1 MARASFW
8 LLLLTGLL
16 AAAFWLMPRWLA
28 PPLLGQ
34 GYAAAVGLYGIL
46 LFAGAWLRSH
56 HELLD
61 ASVFAL
67 LLSLCLLLPD
77 FLLAQQSGVLAF
89 PNLGAPRAFG
99 PLPAYLPG
107 LWLAPLLIVLW
118 LAEIVH
124 RSSAWSAAAVAL
136 LVSAALFA
144 GVEWAAQR
152 LSLWLPHGVHTR
164 FGIALYALAAKTLLG
179 LAAWLMFTQVQH
191 RTVFG
196 KAAGAVV
203 VALFYTGAAIA
214 ANFAVQRLL

>member
-8 LLLLTGLL
+8 VLLLTGLL
-16 AAAFWLMPRWLA
+16 AAAFWLLPRWLA
-28 PPLLGQ
+28 PPMLGQ
-34 GYAAAVGLYGIL
+34 VYAAVVGLYAFL
-46 LFAGAWLRSH
+46 MLTGAWMGSH

-61 ASVFAL
+61 AFVFAL

-77 FLLAQQSGVLAF
+77 LLLAQQSGVLAF

-124 RSSAWSAAAVAL
+124 RSSAYVATAAAL
-136 LVSAALFA
+136 LASGAVFA
-144 GVEWAAQR
+144 GLEWAAQR
-152 LSLWLPHGVHTR
+152 LSLWVPRGVHTL
-164 FGIALYALAAKTLLG
+164 FGIAIGALAAKTLLG

-191 RTVFG
+191 RTVFS
-196 KAAGAVV
+196 KAAGAAVA
-203 VALFYTGAAIA
+203 ALFYAGAAIA
-214 ANFAVQRLL
+214 ANFTVQRFL

>member
-8 LLLLTGLL
+8 IVVLTGLL
-16 AAAFWLMPRWLA
+16 AAALWLLPRFMA

-34 GYAAAVGLYGIL
+34 AYAVCAL
-46 LFAGAWLRSH
+46 LFCLLMLMGAWFGSQ

-61 ASVFAL
+61 AVVFAL

-89 PNLGAPRAFG
+89 PNLGGERVFG
-99 PLPAYLPG
+99 RLPAYLPG
-107 LWLAPLLIVLW
+107 LWLAPLLVVLW

-124 RSSAWSAAAVAL
+124 RHSAYAATAVAL
-136 LVSAALFA
+136 LASAAVFA
-144 GVEWAAQR
+144 VLEWSAHRLTLWAPRGVQTV
-152 LSLWLPHGVHTR
+152 LGV
-164 FGIALYALAAKTLLG
+164 AVYALAAKTLLG

-191 RTVFG
+191 RTMFA
-196 KAAGAVV
+196 KAAGAAV

-214 ANFAVQRLL
+214 ANFAVQRAY